1 MQSIRWRRSVLRG
14 RRDRAVLE
22 PIKARLRW
30 PPFGKKGPVVPV
42 IRLAGV
48 IGAGGGRLS
57 GAGLSLQGLNT
68 SIERAFKVKGAK
80 AVALA
85 INSPGGSPVQSALI
99 ADRIR
104 KLAAEKEIDVIA
116 FVEDVGA
123 SGGYWLALAADEI
136 FADRNSIIGS
146 IGVISSGFG
155 FVESMQRLGVERRVY
170 TAGEYK
176 SLLDP
181 FRPEDPEGVARLK
194 TIMEECHGNFRAW
207 VRERRGEH
215 LKGEDADLFQG
226 QVWTGS
232 QARDIGLIDGIG
244 HLHAVLK
251 ERFGE
256 DLRLPLITK
265 PKPWWQR
272 RFGMRRTAPG
282 VDLSEPRAWV
292 DGALDSLEERTLWAR
307 FGL

>member
-1 MQSIRWRRSVLRG
+1 M
-14 RRDRAVLE
+14 LE
-22 PIKARLRW
+22 AIKARLRW
-30 PPFGKKGPVVPV
+30 PLFGKRGPVVPV

-48 IGAGGGRLS
+48 IGAGGAALRGE
-57 GAGLSLQGLNT
+57 GLSLQGLSS
-68 SIERAFKVKGAK
+68 SIERAFKIKGAR

-99 ADRIR
+99 GERIR
-104 KLAAEKEIDVIA
+104 TLAAENDVPVIA

-136 FADRNSIIGS
+136 FADANSIIGS
-146 IGVISSGFG
+146 IGVISAGFG
-155 FVESMQRLGVERRVY
+155 FVDSMKKLGVERRVY
-170 TAGEYK
+170 TAGEFK

-181 FRPEDPEGVARLK
+181 FRPEDPDGVARLK
-194 TIMEECHGNFRAW
+194 SIMEECHGNFRSW
-207 VRERRGEH
+207 VRERRGER
-215 LKGEDADLFQG
+215 LKGEDNDLFEG

-232 QARDIGLIDGIG
+232 QAKDIGLIDGLG

-256 DLRLPLITK
+256 DVKLPLMTK

-272 RFGMRRTAPG
+272 RLRVGGTAPG
-282 VDLSEPRAWV
+282 VNLAEPRDWV
-292 DGALDSLEERTLWAR
+292 DAALDSLEERALWAR
-307 FGL
+307 FGR